1 MKKKLIVPISIV
13 LSLIIVATIFIS
25 YGFVSARIS
34 NNELAKKQTFTN
46 QKLEVEYSD
55 GTETLTSTNTSF
67 IPGSTITKEFT
78 IKNTGNVS
86 ITYSIKI
93 TDLINEFKRPADI
106 TYEMYLNDE
115 IIEKTTFPI
124 YDEEPIAGNII
135 IDKNETQNLKLIIY
149 YNNSTDNQI
158 VDNGSKLGGKLSFEI
173 EQNEIENVLIY
184 GNTITNDDSTTNSL
198 GDSGTITLTTNRNLV
213 KNGFGEYGD
222 NTNFSKLEYDKD
234 SEIFDLSNGGF
245 RMKAEY
251 YLGSVA
257 SYQIPVDVNKKYS
270 FSLNAKNFGNENTQH
285 FIGYV
290 NYDIDKEEIKSE
302 HYTYTLGSLTY
313 LTKDLVPG
321 DTEIYVESTNGFKL
335 SEDSKTYQLGL
346 VFWNYIDSTGYKY
359 ESETYSRNV
368 YQNLYAYDNV
378 SETTITLNSA
388 WSGDTILAGTK
399 VSQSYQTSTYSY
411 FSSGINI
418 NTSEW
423 LNISGTME
431 GQSSYKDIGY
441 VTPRLFRY
449 GTNYISIYMDN
460 AWASE
465 EKSNTNIL
473 FKEIYIGRDDMVI
486 ENTITISNPLACVED
501 KCDYID
507 IKNKKIVRQ
516 VSNGS
521 ILSSPTYE
529 DVEVPDLSLFTSK
542 MITVSDGT
550 VEASNIKVEYK

>member
-198 GDSGTITLTTNRNLV
+198 GDSGSITLTTNRNLV

-222 NTNFSKLEYDKD
+222 NTNFSNFEYSTDKNN
-234 SEIFDLSNGGF
+234 FQSNGSF
-245 RMKAEY
+245 IFYAN
-251 YLGSVA
+251 
-257 SYQIPVDVNKKYS
+257 SYKNTVSDNYIPVDISKSYTHSIDFKELNDEQQYYIG
-270 FSLNAKNFGNENTQH
+270 FSS
-285 FIGYV
+285 
-290 NYDIDKEEIKSE
+290 YDIDKKAINPENIM
-302 HYTYTLGSLTY
+302 YIIDSLTF
-313 LTKDLVPG
+313 LIDDLNPG
-321 DTEIYVESTNGFKL
+321 DTEIHVNSTDGFELTETTPSYK
-335 SEDSKTYQLGL
+335 LGL
-346 VFWNYIDSTGYKY
+346 IFWNYIDSTGHTF
-359 ESETYSRNV
+359 EPETYSQNV
-368 YQNLYAYDNV
+368 YSNIFSYDQVNEGVILLNEPWDGPFIEKGTKLSQSSRGSVKNYNLCSNCAFEKDVWENKISNIKDVFYFKELGYMSSKKFRIETKYIKLFFDNGWETTEEYNTNLY
-378 SETTITLNSA
+378 LNN
-388 WSGDTILAGTK
+388 I
-399 VSQSYQTSTYSY
+399 Y
-411 FSSGINI
+411 F
-418 NTSEW
+418 
-423 LNISGTME
+423 
-431 GQSSYKDIGY
+431 
-441 VTPRLFRY
+441 V
-449 GTNYISIYMDN
+449 
-460 AWASE
+460 
-465 EKSNTNIL
+465 
-473 FKEIYIGRDDMVI
+473 RDDMAI

-501 KCDYID
+501 TCDYID

-521 ILSSPTYE
+521 ILSTPTYE

-550 VEASNIKVEYK
+550 VEASDIRVEYK